1 MKHPIATIVNFCTN
15 ESRFISSC
23 LTQALLFSS
32 QVIVPVASHFFD
44 GSPEDRI
51 LLEQIYAAFPECLFI
66 EYPYIP
72 EKIPKRI
79 FKEIDPAHFWH
90 CVSRLVGFS
99 KAEAKIET
107 LLFLDVDEIAD
118 GQRFSEWLSNSDY
131 QQHIAM
137 KLANYWYFRE
147 PKYRAEKYEDSIAL
161 VQRRA
166 VTSELLLNQGERGY
180 IYDSLPG
187 PKRRMVTGRDGQ
199 PLFHHF
205 SWVRTQEEMLKKV
218 KSWGHKK
225 DRNWEELVRS
235 EFSGPFRG
243 VDFVHGYKFQTVESP
258 FDIRLE
264 APQFTPKGKPNF
276 IRMSEEGLLKLVASK
291 LSPFWRFMASLR
303 M

>member
-1 MKHPIATIVNFCTN
+1 
-15 ESRFISSC
+15 

-44 GSPEDRI
+44 GSPEDRA
-51 LLEQIYAAFPECLFI
+51 LLDQIYAAFPECLFI

-99 KAEAKIET
+99 KTEGKIET

-118 GQRFSEWLSNSDY
+118 GRRFSEWLGSSDY

-166 VTSELLLNQGERGY
+166 VTSELLLNAGERGY

-187 PKRRMVTGRDGQ
+187 PKRSMVTGSDGR

-225 DRNWEELVRS
+225 DRNWEELVRA

-243 VDFVHGYKFQTVESP
+243 VDFVHGYRFQTVDPP
-258 FDIRLE
+258 FDIRLDP
-264 APQFTPKGKPNF
+264 PQFAPKGKPHF
-276 IRMSEEGLLKLVASK
+276 VRVSEEELLKLVREK
-291 LSPFWRFMASLR
+291 LSPFWRFMASLTP
-303 M
+303 